1 MSNLISCHKYFF
13 LKKGFR
19 NICQFKLSA
28 YPSNTSSLWQWE
40 ARTAAPSAQ
49 HQQVMGIP
57 AVLCFVLSVR
67 EPFPWGFSW
76 VAGAE
81 VWVVAQWV
89 CTAWRGGMFTK
100 GWLQSC
106 LREEVSV
113 PRSTPALENRLLV
126 QVGILVGAS
135 SLDWRLPDP
144 LLCILMRR
152 HWLIT
157 GSSCCPSLQGATPCV
172 PVGSGSE

>member
-1 MSNLISCHKYFF
+1 MSNLISCHKYS
-13 LKKGFR
+13 LKKKTLE
-19 NICQFKLSA
+19 ICQFKLSA
-28 YPSNTSSLWQWE
+28 YPSNTSSLWQRE
-40 ARTAAPSAQ
+40 ARTAVPSAQ
-49 HQQVMGIP
+49 YQQVMGIP
-57 AVLCFVLSVR
+57 AVLRFILSVR

-76 VAGAE
+76 VVGAE
-81 VWVVAQWV
+81 VWVVARCV

-113 PRSTPALENRLLV
+113 PRSTPAPENRLLV
-126 QVGILVGAS
+126 QVGTLVGAS

-144 LLCILMRR
+144 LLCVLMRK

-157 GSSCCPSLQGATPCV
+157 GSSCCPSLEGTTLCV